1 MRSKLGR
8 EDRELMVESWCQ
20 WSEIQM
26 KVKENVLRGVSS
38 CLRKGTPEGGGNPPL
53 PSAAEE
59 VVDLQGE
66 DGLQS
71 RQS

>member
-1 MRSKLGR
+1 MGR

-38 CLRKGTPEGGGNPPL
+38 CLRKGTPERGGNPPL